1 MYFIF
6 SFATDRLHHLKDMN
20 PNVCDPRRNF
30 PTLPLYM
37 DSGKVEPEADKQR
50 MQPGAVEG
58 RRGVW
63 VCGREIRLDKRNHV
77 ERCGTTG

>member
-1 MYFIF
+1 MD
-6 SFATDRLHHLKDMN
+6 TRHHLEDTN
-20 PNVCDPRRNF
+20 PNVCDPRRSF
-30 PTLPLYM
+30 PILPLYM

-63 VCGREIRLDKRNHV
+63 VCGREIRLGKRNHV
-77 ERCGTTG
+77 ECCGTTG